1 MESMHVYQTI
11 PHPGI
16 QGNLESYYEN
26 QVCRV
31 LRESKSWKGRPQ
43 GRSVSWGYEFAVLI
57 LLGVLS
63 FPDT

>member
-16 QGNLESYYEN
+16 QGSLESYYEN

-31 LRESKSWKGRPQ
+31 SRGSKSWQGRPQ
-43 GRSVSWGYEFAVLI
+43 GVGGMRLEVLI
-57 LLGVLS
+57 PLGVLS
-63 FPDT
+63 FPAM